1 MNYFE
6 KYPDTASKRL
16 LLLSLAFAMMVDFIP
31 FSGSLFY
38 WLPELTAMLLL
49 YWVINA
55 PHRVGIGAAFIV
67 GLLVDIGTG
76 SPTGMHSLAY
86 MAAAYLLIR
95 NLRQIVLY
103 DYGQQAVVVAIAL
116 MSSEVV
122 QVLVRLR
129 YDHRFS
135 GWLVFLS
142 PFLGALLWPSL
153 NKVMVSLTNLR
164 RLKR

>member
-1 MNYFE
+1 
-6 KYPDTASKRL
+6 
-16 LLLSLAFAMMVDFIP
+16 
-31 FSGSLFY
+31 
-38 WLPELTAMLLL
+38 
-49 YWVINA
+49 
-55 PHRVGIGAAFIV
+55 
-67 GLLVDIGTG
+67 
-76 SPTGMHSLAY
+76 
-86 MAAAYLLIR
+86 
-95 NLRQIVLY
+95 
-103 DYGQQAVVVAIAL
+103 

-142 PFLGALLWPSL
+142 PFLGALLWPIL

>member
-1 MNYFE
+1 M
-6 KYPDTASKRL
+6 
-16 LLLSLAFAMMVDFIP
+16 
-31 FSGSLFY
+31 
-38 WLPELTAMLLL
+38 
-49 YWVINA
+49 
-55 PHRVGIGAAFIV
+55 
-67 GLLVDIGTG
+67 
-76 SPTGMHSLAY
+76 
-86 MAAAYLLIR
+86 
-95 NLRQIVLY
+95 LY

-142 PFLGALLWPSL
+142 PFLGALLWPIL